1 MLLRALV
8 LWVLLA
14 LAIGLTAAIVPGIE
28 VDGGLGTL
36 MVVAFV
42 VSFLNVTIGTILR
55 VVTIPLRV
63 ITLGLVGVLV
73 NVAVLALSALWT
85 DSLSIDGFFPA
96 LVAAVSITVISA
108 GLQFIVVRLMGEG
121 GDSTSASAT

>member
-28 VDGGLGTL
+28 VDDGLGTL
-36 MVVAFV
+36 MLVALV
-42 VSFLNVTIGTILR
+42 VSFVNVTIGTILR

-63 ITLGLVGVLV
+63 ITLGLVSVLV
-73 NVAVLALSALWT
+73 NVAVLALSAWWT
-85 DSLSIDGFFPA
+85 DALSIDGFFPA
-96 LVAAVSITVISA
+96 LVAAVSISVISA
-108 GLQFIVVRLMGEG
+108 GLQFIVVRVMGD
-121 GDSTSASAT
+121 GDDLASAS